1 MAPGRVKKFL
11 ASLPFGSAAHSRRS
25 HESHNDPMVTAET
38 AVAEASNPTI
48 ETTPSP
54 ATFRMD
60 PENAKEYMAKIKKFR
75 VLVMGRAN
83 AGKTTILQRVCN
95 TVDKPDIFD
104 ARGNMIDNVVVEG
117 SLGRGYHNIEHELA
131 FKSNPG
137 FVFHDSSGF
146 EAGSAQQFDEMK
158 KFVIDHAT
166 ARTLQK
172 RIHAIWY
179 CIPMTDYQRTVTA
192 AEQKFFNECDTG
204 HVPVV
209 VLLTKVDA
217 LHLAAIEELLD
228 EGLEMEEAKKRATE
242 RETLLLEKWQTHIK
256 QILDQCQFPPKMYLA
271 LTKMHNESADCTT
284 LMQSTAS
291 ALNEEGLQRLLIST
305 QQSSIGLCIE
315 YAVFWEVGGMI
326 RHVIERGERYDITT
340 FESAVLSW
348 FPKHEVVGDFMER
361 LVGGWLTSC
370 GFHLLVA

>member
-25 HESHNDPMVTAET
+25 HESHKSTL
-38 AVAEASNPTI
+38 
-48 ETTPSP
+48 
-54 ATFRMD
+54 
-60 PENAKEYMAKIKKFR
+60 AKIKKFR

-146 EAGSAQQFDEMK
+146 EAGSAQQ
-158 KFVIDHAT
+158 
-166 ARTLQK
+166 
-172 RIHAIWY
+172 Y

-228 EGLEMEEAKKRATE
+228 EG
-242 RETLLLEKWQTHIK
+242 ETLLLEKWQTHIK

-305 QQSSIGLCIE
+305 QQSSIGL
-315 YAVFWEVGGMI
+315 WGK
-326 RHVIERGERYDITT
+326 RYDITA

-348 FPKHEVVGDFMER
+348 FPKHAGDFMER